1 MGWILRLVLFML
13 LITVVLRSAYRFL
26 YGVIEGAGMDSP
38 RVSQRRR
45 TQVTGHMVKDPVCG
59 TYVVQGRAVTAVRN
73 GETAW
78 FCSAECQRAWLSG
91 ESERKGVTRG

>member
-1 MGWILRLVLFML
+1 MGWILRLLLFIL

-26 YGVIEGAGMDSP
+26 HGVIEGAGMDSP
-38 RVSQRRR
+38 RVSHRRR

-59 TYVVQGRAVTAVRN
+59 TYVVQGRALTAVRN

-78 FCSAECQRAWLSG
+78 FCSAECQRAWL
-91 ESERKGVTRG
+91 KGVTRG

>member
-1 MGWILRLVLFML
+1 MGWILRFLLFML

-26 YGVIEGAGMDSP
+26 YGVIEGAGVDSP
-38 RVSQRRR
+38 RVSHRRR

-59 TYVVQGRAVTAVRN
+59 TYVVQGRALTAVRG

-91 ESERKGVTRG
+91 KA

>member
-1 MGWILRLVLFML
+1 MGWILRLLLFML

-38 RVSQRRR
+38 RVSHRRR

-59 TYVVQGRAVTAVRN
+59 TYVVQGRALTAVRN

-91 ESERKGVTRG
+91 AAERKGVTRG

>member
-1 MGWILRLVLFML
+1 MGWILRVLLFML

-26 YGVIEGAGMDSP
+26 YGVIEGAGMGTSC
-38 RVSQRRR
+38 RVSNRAR

-59 TYVVQGRAVTAVRN
+59 TYVVKGRALTAVRG

-78 FCSAECQRAWLSG
+78 FCSIECQRAWLS
-91 ESERKGVTRG
+91 EKA